1 MLQVAPELVECCQL
15 KPVAMLPTVK
25 TPLLVMPSALELPVS
40 VKLIVNAGWSMVKKA
55 LTGVAALPAA
65 SVVLAVTVTRPAAR
79 LCISVLLNVTVQVP
93 LRETV
98 VGVLWESRTTTTT
111 VRPSAA
117 PPAVPLMVRGLA
129 FSLSL
134 TMPSPAIVPI
144 ARVGAT
150 VSRLKLNGSE
160 VPLLPAA
167 SVWEAVIA
175 LLLPWPMEVML
186 VPVRA

>member
-1 MLQVAPELVECCQL
+1 M
-15 KPVAMLPTVK
+15 PTVK

-40 VKLIVNAGWSMVKKA
+40 VKLNVNAGWSMVKKA

-65 SVVLAVTVTRPAAR
+65 SLVLAVTVTRPAAR

-93 LRETV
+93 ALTVPLRETV
-98 VGVLWESRTTTTT
+98 VGVLWESRTTTAT
-111 VRPSAA
+111 VLPLAA
-117 PPAVPLMVRGLA
+117 PTVVPLMVRGLA

-144 ARVGAT
+144 ATVGT
-150 VSRLKLNGSE
+150 IVSTLKLNGAE

-175 LLLPWPMEVML
+175 LLLPWPMVVRL